1 MRAGFVLLIV
11 VAAISLIAA
20 SVVRDRR
27 PAMSDLDWETAELND
42 SSAGAVTVT
51 WFGISTL
58 LFDDGETQILI
69 DGTFSRINWLN
80 ALLMQKISSDIANI
94 NNVMARYRIDRL
106 AAIVP
111 THSHIDHAMDTG
123 LVANRSSAV
132 ILGSEST
139 ANIARG
145 ADVPVDQYQILA
157 DRESR
162 QFGQFKITLIASRHA
177 PFGLG
182 ERALLAGDIADP
194 LQQPARIT
202 KWREGVVYS
211 VVVAHP
217 RGTTLVQGSGGFVRN
232 NLQNIDADVVMLGI
246 GGLQRLGEDYFR
258 EYWQET
264 VDITGAMRVF
274 PIHFDDFTEPFGQ
287 TRLLPYVLDDAT
299 ITANWAD
306 EVIATGE
313 NPVEIQLLPFGESV
327 AIY

>member
-1 MRAGFVLLIV
+1 
-11 VAAISLIAA
+11 
-20 SVVRDRR
+20 
-27 PAMSDLDWETAELND
+27 MSDLDWATVEPTD
-42 SSAGAVTVT
+42 SSADAVSVT

-69 DGTFSRINWLN
+69 DGTFSRINWLD

-94 NNVMARYRIDRL
+94 NNVMARYRITRL

-111 THSHIDHAMDTG
+111 IHSHIDHAMDAG

-157 DRESR
+157 DQESR
-162 QFGQFKITLIASRHA
+162 QFGQFTITLIASKHA
-177 PFGLG
+177 PLGFGKWTP
-182 ERALLAGDIADP
+182 LAGSIDGP

-211 VVVAHP
+211 VVIAHP
-217 RGTTLVQGSGGFVRN
+217 RGTALIQGGGGYVSN
-232 NLQNIDADVVMLGI
+232 NLQNIEADVVMLGI
-246 GGLQRLGEDYFR
+246 GGLQRLGKDYFG
-258 EYWQET
+258 EYWHET
-264 VDITGAMRVF
+264 VTMSGASRVF
-274 PIHFDDFTEPFGQ
+274 PIHFDDFTEPFGE
-287 TRLLPYVLDDAT
+287 TRLLPYLLDDAT
-299 ITANWAD
+299 KTANWAN
-306 EVIATGE
+306 EKAAAGE
-313 NPVEIQLLPFGESV
+313 NPVDIRLLPFAESV